1 VELSFDPLVFRVFT
15 NAEGIAIDRTMA
27 EIEDMTLRLSSCGSP
42 YPLHFHDGEGGA
54 LPGR

>member
-1 VELSFDPLVFRVFT
+1 VELSFDDIVFRVFT